1 MATASQILAS
11 RANGARSEGPT
22 SAEGLRISSM
32 NALKHGF
39 RSERVAEEVESSSAL
54 EERRRTW
61 LAQCDAQTDMDEFLI
76 TSNVVLS
83 FNLERVWRAAAACL
97 DREKASADDKA
108 IDRARELGS
117 RLYFDPTGPI
127 SKYGIENVVF
137 DQVGTS
143 SSGEKDEAN
152 QPAALVNELASTPVG
167 CKWLLSEWGLLRDRA
182 VNGIWYSPDR
192 LKAVRLLGFQPVD
205 AIDQWCVAMIF
216 VASHGFMRL
225 GQTGF
230 EDLRSDMSPDAL
242 ERLVLRVK
250 ARFRDL
256 FFDWTETDYR
266 QMLIDLID
274 ENVLAL
280 QAQLEWHKTQNAR
293 CGGDRKGDELAFD
306 CSPRGASM
314 RQYELRCKTS
324 LERGVSRFNKQ
335 AQDRIKGAGK
345 GAAGRTHQ
353 ERRGRDGSRAEG
365 EETYG
370 RRNGGEQPDAEDAR
384 RARAEAWERVEQNL
398 DASDIRACGGFL
410 PLDRTGLAS
419 GTLTEGS
426 AGAAVAG
433 GHSNAAGGECGETS
447 LLADA
452 ATADCGEN
460 VRARRPTTAAR
471 GGSSPPSGEESFTNE
486 PELHEDVICSQNQEI
501 VELTADSGVDSGLD
515 NVADLLGAGG
525 REAPEVGDPE
535 FDEEDRAGDER
546 TGDDGR
552 VTELDAISRAKNPR
566 IEDGRTSRGRRAP
579 NADCGEVLRARRPP
593 NDDVGGTS
601 SPSEEDEAEL
611 RELQAQLAIETVK
624 RQARAGPM
632 AGAIRDLMASSP
644 EAMEV
649 LKPFLPRGP

>member
-1 MATASQILAS
+1 MATASQVAAS
-11 RANGARSEGPT
+11 RANGARAKGPISENGR
-22 SAEGLRISSM
+22 RISSM

-39 RSERVAEEVESSSAL
+39 RSERVAEEVVSSSAL

-97 DREKASADDKA
+97 DREKEDADDKA

-127 SKYGIENVVF
+127 SKYGIETVVF

-152 QPAALVNELASTPVG
+152 QPAALVSELESTPVG

-205 AIDQWCVAMIF
+205 AVDQWCVAMIF
-216 VASHGFMRL
+216 VASNGFMRL
-225 GQTGF
+225 GETGF
-230 EDLRSDMSPDAL
+230 EDLLSDMSPVAL

-256 FFDWTETDYR
+256 FFDWTEIEYR

-280 QAQLEWHKTQNAR
+280 QAKLEWHKRQNAR

-306 CSPRGASM
+306 YSPRGASM

-324 LERGVSRFNKQ
+324 FERGVARFNKQ
-335 AQDRIKGAGK
+335 AQERIKGTGK
-345 GAAGRTHQ
+345 RVA
-353 ERRGRDGSRAEG
+353 GRDGSRAQG
-365 EETYG
+365 VETYG
-370 RRNGGEQPDAEDAR
+370 HGDGGVRDLRRTLGARDPRRTESRGGEQSGDGDAR
-384 RARAEAWERVEQNL
+384 RARAEEWERVEQKL

-410 PLDRTGLAS
+410 PLDRTGLTS
-419 GTLTEGS
+419 GTLTERS
-426 AGAAVAG
+426 AGAVDVEGVTA
-433 GHSNAAGGECGETS
+433 CGETS
-447 LLADA
+447 VSADPSA
-452 ATADCGEN
+452 ACGGTSP
-460 VRARRPTTAAR
+460 AI
-471 GGSSPPSGEESFTNE
+471 GGESFTNE
-486 PELHEDVICSQNQEI
+486 PEVHEDVVLSQDQE
-501 VELTADSGVDSGLD
+501 VVDVAADSGVDSGLD
-515 NVADLLGAGG
+515 KVADSLGAGG
-525 REAPEVGDPE
+525 KEAPEVGDPE

-552 VTELDAISRAKNPR
+552 RLGAGQTTRSVGEAIPKRSSCHSRKL
-566 IEDGRTSRGRRAP
+566 GSM
-579 NADCGEVLRARRPP
+579 
-593 NDDVGGTS
+593 VG
-601 SPSEEDEAEL
+601 
-611 RELQAQLAIETVK
+611 
-624 RQARAGPM
+624 
-632 AGAIRDLMASSP
+632 
-644 EAMEV
+644 
-649 LKPFLPRGP
+649 